1 MKFPPCGS
9 EVCYFSRTSVG
20 FVPTSKQSPTP
31 VPASR
36 DLLVI
41 HVPLKY
47 FSHVASVLF
56 CSVTLVLIRKTV
68 VRFAEKMSSIPAEAE
83 KVKLFCSK
91 RSVVHECMHYTSC
104 APRCRVVLLPDA
116 SQATDTASVN
126 RRATT
131 RYSLVAGRGIS
142 GIPWDTRRDGTETVL
157 AWKGKEKLCGVHP
170 LPPRQA
176 ETALRGVLPLPS
188 RQGEIQVRGVQP
200 LPPRQAERQLRGVR
214 RLPSRQGERQLQG
227 VQRLP
232 PRQAERTARSA
243 TPALMAS

>member
-41 HVPLKY
+41 HLPLKY

-56 CSVTLVLIRKTV
+56 CCVTLVLIRKTV

-176 ETALRGVLPLPS
+176 ETALRGVLRVPS
-188 RQGEIQVRGVQP
+188 RQ
-200 LPPRQAERQLRGVR
+200 AETQLRGVQF
-214 RLPSRQGERQLQG
+214 LPR
-227 VQRLP
+227 
-232 PRQAERTARSA
+232 RQAEKELHGMQPLSSREAETKLRGVQSGTRGSAELEAGQARA
-243 TPALMAS
+243 VRFD